1 MIPYSTIL
9 SENRLLKKRKMNKI
23 IVIGGGPAGMLAA
36 VSASK
41 ENTKVILLEK
51 NDRLGKKLFITGKGR
66 CNITNSADKD
76 VIMKNIMTN
85 PKFMFSALDVFDNN
99 DICRLLEEHGCKVK
113 EERGGRIFPVSD
125 HSSDVIKALSKMLDE
140 KNVEVRLNSEVKS
153 IEKKEDVFKI
163 TLGDKKV
170 LECDAV
176 ILTTGGLSYPGTGST
191 GDGLRFAG
199 ALGHSVKKCTPSLV
213 PLETKQ
219 LWCRDL
225 QGLSLKNTG
234 LKMYSGGKLIYE
246 DFGEMLFTHFGI
258 SGPMV
263 LSASSYY
270 HKRKAD
276 DCLVVLDLKP
286 ALSEDELDD
295 RLLREISD
303 NHEKHFINMLPDLLP
318 SKMVPVI
325 ASLSGIDPHKKCGD
339 IIKEERKNLVR
350 MLKCLEIDITGTR
363 GYDEAIITK
372 GGISVKEV
380 SPKNMMSKI
389 VPGLFIAGEILDLD
403 ALTGGFNLQIAW
415 STGYL
420 AGIGALGY
428 IDGSKG
434 ETE

>member
-1 MIPYSTIL
+1 
-9 SENRLLKKRKMNKI
+9 MNKI

-41 ENTKVILLEK
+41 ENNEVILLEK

-85 PKFMFSALDVFDNN
+85 PKFMFSALDVFDNG
-99 DICRLLEEHGCKVK
+99 DICKLLEEHGCKVK
-113 EERGGRIFPVSD
+113 EERGGRMFPVSD
-125 HSSDVIKALSKMLDE
+125 HSSDVIKALIKMLEE
-140 KNVEVRLNSEVKS
+140 KNARIRLSSEVKS
-153 IEKKEDVFKI
+153 IEKKEDGFRIVLKGKNF
-163 TLGDKKV
+163 

-176 ILTTGGLSYPGTGST
+176 IITTGGISYPATGST
-191 GDGLRFAG
+191 GDGYGFAENF
-199 ALGHSVKKCTPSLV
+199 GHSIKECMPSLV
-213 PLETKQ
+213 PLETEQ

-270 HKRKAD
+270 QKRKAD
-276 DCLVVLDLKP
+276 DCRVILDLKP
-286 ALSEDELDD
+286 ALSDEELDD
-295 RLLREISD
+295 RLLREISE
-303 NHEKHFINMLPDLLP
+303 NHEKHFINMLPSLLP
-318 SKMVPVI
+318 AKMVPVI
-325 ASLSGIDPHKKCGD
+325 ASLSEIDPHKKCGD

-350 MLKCLEIDITGTR
+350 ILKNLEIDIRGTR

-389 VPGLFIAGEILDLD
+389 VPGVFFAGEILDLD

-420 AGIGALGY
+420 AGMGACEYLDE
-428 IDGSKG
+428 IKG
-434 ETE
+434 ES

>member
-1 MIPYSTIL
+1 
-9 SENRLLKKRKMNKI
+9 
-23 IVIGGGPAGMLAA
+23 MLAA

-41 ENTKVILLEK
+41 DNTKVILLEK

-76 VIMKNIMTN
+76 VIMRNIISN

-99 DICRLLEEHGCKVK
+99 DICRLLEEYGCRVK

-125 HSSDVIKALSKMLDE
+125 HSSDVIRALTKMLDA
-140 KNVEVRLNSEVKS
+140 KKVDVRLNAQVTGVS
-153 IEKKEDVFKI
+153 KKGDIFEI
-163 TLGDKKV
+163 TLKDKKS
-170 LECDAV
+170 LECDAL
-176 ILTTGGLSYPGTGST
+176 IIATGGVSYPATGST
-191 GDGLRFAG
+191 GEGYGFAEG
-199 ALGHSVKKCTPSLV
+199 FGHSIKECVPSLV
-213 PLETKQ
+213 PLETSQ

-270 HKRKAD
+270 HKRKAP
-276 DCLVVLDLKP
+276 DCTVFLDLKP
-286 ALSEDELDD
+286 ALSENELDD
-295 RLLREISD
+295 RLLREISE
-303 NHEKHFINMLPDLLP
+303 NHEKHFINMLPSLLP
-318 SKMVPVI
+318 AKMVPVI
-325 ASLSGIDPHKKCGD
+325 AGLSGIDEHKKCGD
-339 IIKEERKNLVR
+339 IKKEERKELVR
-350 MLKCLEIDITGTR
+350 LLKNLQIDIKSTR
-363 GYDEAIITK
+363 GFDEAIITK

-380 SPKNMMSKI
+380 SPGTMMSKI
-389 VPGLFIAGEILDLD
+389 VPGMFIAGEILDLD

-420 AGIGALGY
+420 AGSSCSKYLDEI
-428 IDGSKG
+428 KG
-434 ETE
+434 EI

>member
-1 MIPYSTIL
+1 
-9 SENRLLKKRKMNKI
+9 MNKI

-99 DICRLLEEHGCKVK
+99 DICRLLEDHGCNVK

-125 HSSDVIKALSKMLDE
+125 HSSDVIKALTKMLDE
-140 KNVEVRLNSEVKS
+140 KKVEVRLNSEVKS
-153 IEKKEDVFKI
+153 IEKKEGVFKI

-199 ALGHSVKKCTPSLV
+199 ALGHSVKECTPSLV

-339 IIKEERKNLVR
+339 IIKEERKNLVSI
-350 MLKCLEIDITGTR
+350 LKHLEIDITGTR

>member
-1 MIPYSTIL
+1 
-9 SENRLLKKRKMNKI
+9 MNKI

-41 ENTKVILLEK
+41 ENIKVILLEK

-66 CNITNSADKD
+66 CNITNSAGKD

-85 PKFMFSALDVFDNN
+85 PKFMFSALDAFDNN
-99 DICRLLEEHGCKVK
+99 DICRILEEHGCKVK
-113 EERGGRIFPVSD
+113 EERGGRIFPVTD
-125 HSSDVIKALSKMLDE
+125 HSSDVIKALIKMLDE

-153 IEKKEDVFKI
+153 VEKKEEGFEVA
-163 TLGDKKV
+163 LNDKES

-176 ILTTGGLSYPGTGST
+176 ILTTGGVSYPGTGST
-191 GDGLRFAG
+191 GDGYVFAQK
-199 ALGHSVKKCTPSLV
+199 LGHSVKECTPSLV

-270 HKRKAD
+270 HKRKSD
-276 DCLVVLDLKP
+276 ECRVVLDLKP
-286 ALSEDELDD
+286 ALSGVELDD

-303 NHEKHFINMLPDLLP
+303 NHEKHFINMLPSLLP
-318 SKMVPVI
+318 AKMVPVI

-350 MLKCLEIDITGTR
+350 ILKNLEIDITGTR
-363 GYDEAIITK
+363 GFDEAIITK

-380 SPKNMMSKI
+380 SPGNMMSKI

-420 AGIGALGY
+420 AGIGASEYLE
-428 IDGSKG
+428 GSKG
-434 ETE
+434 EII

>member
-1 MIPYSTIL
+1 MIPYSTIR

-85 PKFMFSALDVFDNN
+85 PKFMFSALDVFDNH
-99 DICRLLEEHGCKVK
+99 DICRLLEDHGCNVK

-125 HSSDVIKALSKMLDE
+125 HSSDVIKALTKMLDE
-140 KNVEVRLNSEVKS
+140 KKVEVSLNCEVMS
-153 IEKKEDVFKI
+153 VEKNEDAFEI
-163 TLGDKKV
+163 TLKDKKV

-191 GDGLRFAG
+191 GDGFGFAET
-199 ALGHSVKKCTPSLV
+199 LGHSVKECSPSLV

-234 LKMYSGGKLIYE
+234 LKMFSGGKLIYE

-270 HKRKAD
+270 QNRKAD
-276 DCLVVLDLKP
+276 DCKVILDLKP

-303 NHEKHFINMLPDLLP
+303 NHEKHFINMLPELLP
-318 SKMVPVI
+318 AKMVPVI
-325 ASLSGIDPHKKCGD
+325 ASISGIDPHKKCGD

-350 MLKCLEIDITGTR
+350 LLKNLEIDIIGTR

-372 GGISVKEV
+372 GGISIKEV

-420 AGIGALGY
+420 AGIGASEYL
-428 IDGSKG
+428 DGSKG
-434 ETE
+434 EIS